1 MTYPFNSQ
9 RGLIL
14 VDAVIEGPS
23 GRNALLLA
31 LDTGATRTL
40 VSQALLVAVGYDP
53 ALSPVRVQVTTASG
67 IEFAAQISLD
77 KITALGQ
84 TRSAFPIIA
93 HTLPAGATID
103 GLLGLD
109 FLRGQLLTID
119 FRNATIT
126 LA

>member
-53 ALSPVRVQVTTASG
+53 ALSPVRMQVYNYR
-67 IEFAAQISLD
+67 QRD
-77 KITALGQ
+77 
-84 TRSAFPIIA
+84 
-93 HTLPAGATID
+93 
-103 GLLGLD
+103 
-109 FLRGQLLTID
+109 
-119 FRNATIT
+119 
-126 LA
+126 